1 MQDLNQLKTMIDTLQ
16 MRRVGFKKQIDEFK
30 KLQEEIAQLHS
41 RAATDPDAQ
50 RKLKNLD
57 GVLKGDRVPKQMADK
72 AAMMKKTFE
81 QLGKQ
86 LKQLVPD
93 QVAQPGQTTAA
104 AVVPVVEAPVKP
116 VMAKKHRRAFI

>member
-30 KLQEEIAQLHS
+30 KLQEEIAQLHA
-41 RAATDPDAQ
+41 RAPNDPDAQ
-50 RKLKNLD
+50 RKLKKLD
-57 GVLKGDRVPKQMADK
+57 GVLKGDRVPKQMAEK
-72 AAMMKKTFE
+72 VASMQKTFE

-93 QVAQPGQTTAA
+93 QPVQPGQTTAVVA
-104 AVVPVVEAPVKP
+104 AAANAPAKP